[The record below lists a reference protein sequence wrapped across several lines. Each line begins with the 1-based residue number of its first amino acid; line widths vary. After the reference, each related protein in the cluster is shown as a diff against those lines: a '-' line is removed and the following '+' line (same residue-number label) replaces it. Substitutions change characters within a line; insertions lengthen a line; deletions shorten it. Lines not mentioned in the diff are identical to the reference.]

1 MMSSRNGKLLTYN
14 HFYEHPVLLFLAIN
28 HLDLFNKIFVPGTGN
43 NFFPTARPVFCTL
56 SIQTFRREVDTYR
69 KDYKCP
75 LNFLCNFWLKYTSKM
90 ESSILIIPIV

>member
-43 NFFPTARPVFCTL
+43 NFFPTARPVFCKL
-56 SIQTFRREVDTYR
+56 SIQTFRREVDTYNEDLE
-69 KDYKCP
+69 KSVK
-75 LNFLCNFWLKYTSKM
+75 FSF
-90 ESSILIIPIV
+90 

>member
-56 SIQTFRREVDTYR
+56 SIQTFRREVDTYK
-69 KDYKCP
+69 KD
-75 LNFLCNFWLKYTSKM
+75 L
-90 ESSILIIPIV
+90 